1 MRPLRVRC
9 ARMAFAG
16 LLLPPSAS
24 RHKAQISDLT
34 GEFVYTVLS
43 FSPSAAAAA
52 GLHEYK
58 GQVFDEQLDD
68 LGPAA
73 IDHQRR
79 FYEDFNQRLG
89 QFDPD
94 RLTAQERADLA
105 ILQDR
110 VGFALLD
117 LVQLR
122 SYLHDPLLYVRTL
135 GSALYTPYVL
145 NYAPKVE
152 RFRHIASRLRQ

>member
-1 MRPLRVRC
+1 MGSPCVPRASLAC
-9 ARMAFAG
+9 AAI
-16 LLLPPSAS
+16 LLLSSAC
-24 RHKAQISDLT
+24 RHKPQISDLT

-79 FYEDFNQRLG
+79 FYEDFNQRLA

-94 RLTAQERADLA
+94 QLTAQERADLA

-117 LVQLR
+117 LVQL
-122 SYLHDPLLYVRTL
+122 
-135 GSALYTPYVL
+135 
-145 NYAPKVE
+145 
-152 RFRHIASRLRQ
+152 